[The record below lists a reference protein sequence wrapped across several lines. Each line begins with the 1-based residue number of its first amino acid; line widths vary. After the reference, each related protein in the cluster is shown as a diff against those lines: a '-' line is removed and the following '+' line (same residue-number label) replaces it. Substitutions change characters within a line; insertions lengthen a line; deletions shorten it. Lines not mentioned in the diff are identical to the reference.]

1 MIDIHINI
9 GSNSGDREALIER
22 AVVAVSSIFPDAVEI
37 RRSDIIETPPW
48 GFDSPNPF
56 LNIGM
61 LVRLDSNPALNIGMP
76 VCPDDKAALNIG
88 MHMRPDGNP
97 GTVVGTRCSAYAR
110 RNSDENGIKPDSDT
124 VSENVADSDCISSG
138 IRATARPYNAS
149 RIESELVDDVAD
161 ISQKMKEKFVV
172 DVLHSLQRVQASIDP
187 SPHRDA
193 TGAYIDRAIDIDLI
207 AINDWIVETPELSLP
222 HPRMLLRDFVMIPL
236 KQLDPQWKHSCD

>member
-22 AVVAVSSIFPDAVEI
+22 AVTAVSSIFPDAVEI

-61 LVRLDSNPALNIGMP
+61 LVRLDSNP
-76 VCPDDKAALNIG
+76 
-88 MHMRPDGNP
+88 

-124 VSENVADSDCISSG
+124 VSVNISDADCISSG

-149 RIESELVDDVAD
+149 RIESELMD
-161 ISQKMKEKFVV
+161 ISQKLKEEFAV
-172 DVLHSLQRVQASIDP
+172 DVLHSLQRVQASIDS

-236 KQLDPQWKHSCD
+236 KQLDPQWKHPSA